1 MSELLAEG
9 LFLMLFG
16 MGTVATFLAILVLT
30 TKGMSALLIRFGL
43 ADTQPQGIA
52 PHPVAQPA
60 KNDPQNEELVAVI
73 TAAIQQFRSRHK

>member
-16 MGTVATFLAILVLT
+16 MGTVAVFLTTLVLT
-30 TKGMSALLIRFGL
+30 TKTMSAVLSKLGFV
-43 ADTQPQGIA
+43 DTALTHPAPQ
-52 PHPVAQPA
+52 PVAQSN

-73 TAAIQQFRSRHK
+73 TAAISQFRSRHK

>member
-16 MGTVATFLAILVLT
+16 MGTVAVFLTILVLT
-30 TKGMSALLIRFGL
+30 TKGMSAFLMRFGF
-43 ADTQPQGIA
+43 ADTEPQGVA
-52 PHPVAQPA
+52 PHPVASS
-60 KNDPQNEELVAVI
+60 NSDPQNEEVVAVI